1 MPKDIYARTVYGVG
15 YIGEGKYSSQES
27 YKKQTKLYK
36 RWKNVLERTS
46 DKKCKDNVITYK
58 EATICEEWQC
68 FQNFAEWFDE
78 KWKPEYMNSSWH
90 VDKDILIKGNKHY
103 SPETCCIV
111 PKAINSLFTR
121 RQNDRGK
128 YPIGVRWHTSSKK
141 YQARVN
147 IRSNNKHLG
156 YFDTVEEAFQAYKV
170 AKEAHIKEVA
180 NEWKPYVEE
189 RVYQAMYN
197 YQVEITD

>member
-46 DKKCKDNVITYK
+46 DKKCKDNAITYK

-78 KWKPEYMNSSWH
+78 KWKPEYMNSS
-90 VDKDILIKGNKHY
+90 
-103 SPETCCIV
+103 
-111 PKAINSLFTR
+111 
-121 RQNDRGK
+121 
-128 YPIGVRWHTSSKK
+128 
-141 YQARVN
+141 
-147 IRSNNKHLG
+147 
-156 YFDTVEEAFQAYKV
+156 
-170 AKEAHIKEVA
+170 
-180 NEWKPYVEE
+180 
-189 RVYQAMYN
+189 
-197 YQVEITD
+197 